1 VHRLLCPAIARLKV
15 VKHKKTISER
25 M

>member
-1 VHRLLCPAIARLKV
+1 VHRLLCPAIARLEI